1 MMNRSAVHPLRTAP
15 APVFVVGSPRSG
27 TSILTWC
34 LGQHPNLLALEESGW
49 MGDLAVD
56 LGVRYAAGSTR
67 GERSQLTAMG
77 VDRDAFIAEF
87 GKAIDNLVAR
97 YRSTM
102 SDVLANG
109 GKVRW
114 IDSTPEY
121 SLHICGLRKLFPAA
135 KFVHIVREVDAVV
148 ASMLNFHRLNGETLV
163 STAAD
168 AYAYWMATVS
178 ACLAAER
185 ALGPEV
191 VHRLRY
197 ADLVE
202 RSDSALRE
210 LSQFLGEPFEAVC
223 CAPLL
228 TRINS
233 SNVPADYVV
242 DTSQVEPEQL
252 CAARNLSRALQE
264 SPADLDALA
273 FAVPP
278 FAETFE
284 ERIRF
289 VAGLD
294 NEYADAQH
302 SVSALQAEL
311 EQSNAWA
318 LDCDATI
325 RQRDARIGELQLEL
339 EQSTQWAL
347 HLEQVLNQFGAL
359 LIAQCL
365 LLIAIGLT
373 GLADLRI
380 VRSGMMPLYLA
391 SSVVGAL
398 AFVWMRRARIRSAI
412 RRRWSTFE
420 FSRFHL
426 E

>member
-1 MMNRSAVHPLRTAP
+1 
-15 APVFVVGSPRSG
+15 
-27 TSILTWC
+27 
-34 LGQHPNLLALEESGW
+34 

-77 VDRDAFIAEF
+77 VDRDAFMAEF

-97 YRSTM
+97 YRSTVP
-102 SDVLANG
+102 DVLAAG
-109 GKVRW
+109 SKARW

-163 STAAD
+163 STPAD

-202 RSDSALRE
+202 RSDSTLRE
-210 LSQFLGEPFEAVC
+210 LSQFLGEPYEAVC

-233 SNVPADYVV
+233 SNVPADYVI

-252 CAARNLSRALQE
+252 RAARDLSRALQE
-264 SPADLDALA
+264 SSLDAFV
-273 FAVPP
+273 FAAPR

-294 NEYADAQH
+294 AEYAEAQH
-302 SVSALQAEL
+302 CVSDLQAEL

-325 RQRDARIGELQLEL
+325 RQRDVRIGELQLEL
-339 EQSTQWAL
+339 AQSTQWAL
-347 HLEQVLNQFGAL
+347 HLEQVLNKFGAL

-373 GLADLRI
+373 GLIDLRV
-380 VRSGMMPLYLA
+380 VRSWMMPLYLA
-391 SSVVGAL
+391 SSFIGAL
-398 AFVWMRRARIRSAI
+398 AFVWMRRARIRPAI
-412 RRRWSTFE
+412 RGRWSTFE